1 MGREGKTM
9 GEEEVVVE
17 YRRDGDDKHILS
29 LNSKAVPEIRID
41 YTGIPKDARAGTAQ
55 RLLAAS
61 ALYCFASTLGA
72 ALAARN
78 ATIRSLT
85 GRAVSE
91 KDKDEYY
98 RTKVSNIQIEVEVD
112 VNDGDLPTLEKC
124 EKIMENGC
132 LITYSLN
139 QGIEVEHTIKRA

>member
-1 MGREGKTM
+1 MEEEKEIMVTYQREG
-9 GEEEVVVE
+9 E
-17 YRRDGDDKHILS
+17 DGHRLTLGTPAI
-29 LNSKAVPEIRID
+29 PEIRID

-55 RLLAAS
+55 RLLCAS
-61 ALYCFASTLGA
+61 ALYCFASTLGS
-72 ALAARN
+72 ALAARG
-78 ATIRSLT
+78 ATIKSLT

-98 RTKVSNIQIEVEVD
+98 RTKVSNVQIEVEVD

-139 QGIEVEHTIKRA
+139 QGIEVEHTIKRK

>member
-1 MGREGKTM
+1 MTMEEEKEIMVTYQREG
-9 GEEEVVVE
+9 E
-17 YRRDGDDKHILS
+17 DGHRLTLGTPAI
-29 LNSKAVPEIRID
+29 PEIRID

-55 RLLAAS
+55 RLLCAS
-61 ALYCFASTLGA
+61 ALYCFASTLGS
-72 ALAARN
+72 ALAARG
-78 ATIRSLT
+78 ATIKSLT

-98 RTKVSNIQIEVEVD
+98 RTKVSNVQIEVEVD

-139 QGIEVEHTIKRA
+139 QGIEVEHTIKRK

>member
-1 MGREGKTM
+1 MMMEEEKEIMVTYQREG
-9 GEEEVVVE
+9 E
-17 YRRDGDDKHILS
+17 DGHRLTLGTPAI
-29 LNSKAVPEIRID
+29 PEIRID

-55 RLLAAS
+55 ILLCAS
-61 ALYCFASTLGA
+61 ALYCFASTLGS
-72 ALAARN
+72 ALAARG
-78 ATIRSLT
+78 ATIKSLT

-98 RTKVSNIQIEVEVD
+98 RTKVSNVQIEVEVD

-139 QGIEVEHTIKRA
+139 QGIEVEHTIKRK

>member
-1 MGREGKTM
+1 MTMEEEKEIIVTYKREG
-9 GEEEVVVE
+9 
-17 YRRDGDDKHILS
+17 DDRHCLCLGTS
-29 LNSKAVPEIRID
+29 AVPDIRID
-41 YTGIPKDARAGTAQ
+41 YTGIPRDARAGTAQ

-61 ALYCFASTLGA
+61 ALYCFASTLGS
-72 ALAARN
+72 ALAARG
-78 ATIRSLT
+78 ATIKSLT

-98 RTKVSNIQIEVEVD
+98 RTKVSNIRIEVEVD

-132 LITYSLN
+132 LITYSLT
-139 QGIEVEHTIKRA
+139 QGIEVEHAIKRTKK